1 MEYLLT
7 ILPRANNFLLIED
20 LVVLISDEHASA
32 GTAGVLAWCSPLML
46 LTRAWQAGTPAVP
59 ATAFQISTRYFSET
73 TFQESSLALI
83 SNQLERSL
91 VTVRGLGLSSCPP
104 EQIGARGVQQV
115 IPFQI
120 IGQRINQS

>member
-32 GTAGVLAWCSPLML
+32 GTAGVLACCSPLML
-46 LTRAWQAGTPAVP
+46 LTRAWQPGTPAVP

-91 VTVRGLGLSSCPP
+91 ELFAASVLAPVRLNRS
-104 EQIGARGVQQV
+104 ARAAC
-115 IPFQI
+115 
-120 IGQRINQS
+120 NK